1 MFDETL
7 LDAPDRLVHADPRGL
22 LRAAA
27 GAGAQVRSAAHGA
40 AESPLAR
47 LTPEGRP
54 GTVLHA
60 GLGPQVPLLADLFEA
75 LAGDALRVATLRPL
89 GPAADPGALT
99 WVLPRWVGPMD
110 LLVITSAEGV
120 EPGLTLLVEAAQR
133 RGCSV
138 VAVTPARS
146 PLAEVVRYRRG
157 LLLPLTDAPFQE
169 PSGAQAAP
177 GPAWALLTPLLLLGD
192 RLGLFAAPDATLQL
206 LADRLDLV
214 AERCGPA
221 TRTREN
227 PAKSLAAQFSAALP
241 LLWSDGPLA
250 GAVARHAQ
258 RTLTALAGRPALSAE
273 LPEALEAHAP
283 LLSGDLAAATDPD
296 DFFRDRVDEPAPLRP
311 HILLF
316 RDPPPNGAPGGLPS
330 AADAA
335 RDLASDRGVGLD
347 ELSCEEGDPLV
358 AVAELLARTDFA
370 AVYLTLAAGH
380 HG

>member
-1 MFDETL
+1 MFDESL

-27 GAGAQVRSAAHGA
+27 GSGAQVRSAARGA

-75 LAGDALRVATLRPL
+75 LAGDALRVATLRPG

-99 WVLPRWVGPMD
+99 WALPRWVGPMD
-110 LLVITSAEGV
+110 LLLITSPEGV
-120 EPGLTLLVEAAQR
+120 EPGLSLLVEAAQR

-146 PLAEVVRYRRG
+146 PLAEVVQYRRG

-192 RLGLFAAPDATLQL
+192 RLGLFPAPDATLQL

-227 PAKSLAAQFSAALP
+227 PAKSLAAQFGATLP

-273 LPEALEAHAP
+273 LPEALHVHAP

-335 RDLASDRGVGLD
+335 RDLAFGRGVGLD
-347 ELSCEEGDPLV
+347 
-358 AVAELLARTDFA
+358 
-370 AVYLTLAAGH
+370 
-380 HG
+380 